1 MPMWGTLQRL
11 KKDRMSEELQVKIDK
26 TALIEQSIKSP
37 IGTGQLRAACCLFAN
52 PGVVTPGRHAILTDA
67 APYPGLRLWG
77 EDLKQIK
84 YNFFPYLQGSGDP
97 GEARHTDRCGSIPWI
112 EALGRRFKTNK
123 IQLLPLPPGEE
134 LQVKI
139 DKTALIEQSIKSPIG
154 TGQLR
159 AACCLFAN
167 PGVVTPGRHAILTD
181 AAPYPGLRLWGED
194 LKQIKYN
201 FFPYLQGSGDPGEAR
216 HTDRCGSIPWIEALG
231 RRFKTNKIQLLP
243 LPPGEELQVKIDK
256 TALIEQS
263 IKSPIGTGQL
273 RAACCLFANPGVV
286 TPGRHAILTDAA
298 PYPGLRL
305 WGEDL
310 KQIKYNFFPYLQG
323 RESSQ
328 GAVDCHTDFEGQS
341 RAQVR
346 MKQYEDQHR
355 SEREFSVRDWVFLRF
370 QPYTIGF
377 SIAARQKDPASISS
391 S

>member
-1 MPMWGTLQRL
+1 MGNSRVKEHLGRVYTSPSTLIGGDPRKNDTVDMKEAQGNKAYTL
-11 KKDRMSEELQVKIDK
+11 EVLTKEAHPVTITDCHELQVKIDK

-123 IQLLPLPPGEE
+123 IQLLPLPPGEVSRRE
-134 LQVKI
+134 GG
-139 DKTALIEQSIKSPIG
+139 P
-154 TGQLR
+154 R
-159 AACCLFAN
+159 
-167 PGVVTPGRHAILTD
+167 
-181 AAPYPGLRLWGED
+181 
-194 LKQIKYN
+194 
-201 FFPYLQGSGDPGEAR
+201 
-216 HTDRCGSIPWIEALG
+216 SIPCLGLCSEPGITMLFVAQIIDEIRALKLC
-231 RRFKTNKIQLLP
+231 FKDAHVGYP
-243 LPPGEELQVKIDK
+243 AEELQVKIDK

-323 RESSQ
+323 R
-328 GAVDCHTDFEGQS
+328 
-341 RAQVR
+341 
-346 MKQYEDQHR
+346 
-355 SEREFSVRDWVFLRF
+355 
-370 QPYTIGF
+370 
-377 SIAARQKDPASISS
+377 
-391 S
+391 